1 MIKIEVTHVIKFDT
15 QAESLVGMIAQA
27 IAGAISDK
35 PLAELHETKTVD
47 VPTVQVEAKQGE
59 TKPAENVATKTR
71 YFVHEG
77 SEALIVV
84 KKGDSLEFLETDIF
98 DEVSAAVYKE
108 LKAKQEE
115 PVTEKATEEKTETAP
130 AENEVVVAD
139 HPTLKIED
147 LRMIAAK
154 FVSAAKQKELKA
166 LFGEFEDEDGN
177 AGIKLSSIQEKDYHA
192 FVERAKERLAELGVE

>member
-1 MIKIEVTHVIKFDT
+1 MKIEVTHTIKFDT
-15 QAESLVGMIAQA
+15 KVESLLELVAQA
-27 IAGAISDK
+27 LTSAAKPVEVSVEPTKLEEEKAAATATSEKEDK
-35 PLAELHETKTVD
+35 PNL
-47 VPTVQVEAKQGE
+47 
-59 TKPAENVATKTR
+59 ATKTR

-77 SEALIVV
+77 TDELVVV
-84 KKGDSLEFLETDIF
+84 KKGESLEFLETDIF

-108 LKAKQEE
+108 LKAKNEE
-115 PVTEKATEEKTETAP
+115 TATESVPEEDTETASV
-130 AENEVVVAD
+130 ENEAVVAD
-139 HPTLKIED
+139 QPALKIED

-177 AGIKLSSIQEKDYHA
+177 PGIKLSSIQEKDYHA

>member
-27 IAGAISDK
+27 IAGAMADK
-35 PLAELHETKTVD
+35 APVAQQETKTVD
-47 VPTVQVEAKQGE
+47 VPTVEVEAKQEE
-59 TKPAENVATKTR
+59 TKPTENIATKTR
-71 YFVHEG
+71 YFVHE
-77 SEALIVV
+77 STDELVVV
-84 KKGDSLEFLETDIF
+84 KKGESLEFLENDIF
-98 DEVSAAVYKE
+98 DEVTAAVYKE
-108 LKAKQEE
+108 LKGKQEE
-115 PVTEKATEEKTETAP
+115 AATEKVTEDNTEISSQEDESTEAGQP
-130 AENEVVVAD
+130 A
-139 HPTLKIED
+139 LKIED

-177 AGIKLSSIQEKDYHA
+177 PGIKLSSIQEKDYHA

>member
-27 IAGAISDK
+27 IAGAMADK
-35 PLAELHETKTVD
+35 APVAQQETKTVD
-47 VPTVQVEAKQGE
+47 VPTVEVEAKQEE
-59 TKPAENVATKTR
+59 TKLTENIATKTR

-77 SEALIVV
+77 TDELVVV
-84 KKGDSLEFLETDIF
+84 KKGESLEFLETDIF
-98 DEVSAAVYKE
+98 DEVTAAVYKD
-108 LKAKQEE
+108 LKAKREE
-115 PVTEKATEEKTETAP
+115 QATETVSEEKTETTPSDNEPVETDQP
-130 AENEVVVAD
+130 A
-139 HPTLKIED
+139 LKIED

-166 LFGEFEDEDGN
+166 LFGEFEDVDGN